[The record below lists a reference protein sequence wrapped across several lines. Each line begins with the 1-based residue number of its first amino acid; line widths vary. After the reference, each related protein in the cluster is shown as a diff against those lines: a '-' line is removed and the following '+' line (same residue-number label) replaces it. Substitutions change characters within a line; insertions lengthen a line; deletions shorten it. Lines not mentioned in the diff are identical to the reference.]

1 MSWPRYQVAPA
12 ESVHALGVVSINYA
26 RFELTHV
33 WMPAA
38 VANLKE
44 RQAAVISART
54 NPSDRVRL
62 IETFMS
68 QVDWPE
74 DAAAATK
81 HYLKAMGI
89 LTTNRNLLVHSNMV
103 EAWQN
108 RTAIYSISRQ
118 GNTSV
123 IQSSLEE
130 IRQVADDLNEYFDF
144 GHKLS
149 NYIATNIHHAA
160 LEEGMFAISQ
170 IPALP
175 PLPAHLDPAQRKK

>member
-1 MSWPRYQVAPA
+1 MSWPQYQVAPA
-12 ESVHALGVVSINYA
+12 ESIHALGVVSINYA

-33 WMPAA
+33 WMLAA
-38 VANLKE
+38 VANLQE

-62 IETFMS
+62 IETFMTH
-68 QVDWPE
+68 VDWPA
-74 DAAAATK
+74 DVAAATK

-108 RTAIYSISRQ
+108 RTAIYSVSRQ
-118 GNTSV
+118 GGAKV
-123 IQSSLEE
+123 IQSSLED
-130 IRQVADDLNEYFDF
+130 IRQVADDLSEYFDF

-170 IPALP
+170 LPMLP
-175 PLPAHLDPAQRKK
+175 PLPIHLDPSQRKK

>member
-1 MSWPRYQVAPA
+1 MSLPSYQVAPA

-26 RFELTHV
+26 RLELTHV
-33 WMPAA
+33 WMLAA
-38 VANLKE
+38 VANLQE

-54 NPSDRVRL
+54 NPSDRIRL

-68 QVDWPE
+68 HTEWPD
-74 DAAAATK
+74 DASTAIK

-108 RTAIYSISRQ
+108 KTAIYSVSRQ
-118 GNTSV
+118 GKTNV
-123 IQSSLEE
+123 IQSSLEQV
-130 IRQVADDLNEYFDF
+130 RQVADDLHQYFEF
-144 GHKLS
+144 GHILS

-170 IPALP
+170 IPTLPALP
-175 PLPAHLDPAQRKK
+175 VHLDPAPPKK

>member
-33 WMPAA
+33 WMLAA
-38 VANLKE
+38 VANLQE
-44 RQAAVISART
+44 RQAAVISTRT

-62 IETFMS
+62 IDTFMTHRE
-68 QVDWPE
+68 WPE
-74 DAAAATK
+74 DAAAAIK

-103 EAWQN
+103 EAWKDK
-108 RTAIYSISRQ
+108 TAIYSISRQ
-118 GNTSV
+118 GITNI
-123 IQSSLEE
+123 IQSSLEDV
-130 IRQVADDLNEYFDF
+130 RQVADDLSEYFDF
-144 GHKLS
+144 GHMLS

-160 LEEGMFAISQ
+160 LEEGMFAISK
-170 IPALP
+170 IPTLP
-175 PLPAHLDPAQRKK
+175 PLPVHLDPAQRKK

>member
-33 WMPAA
+33 WMLAA

-74 DAAAATK
+74 DAA
-81 HYLKAMGI
+81 G
-89 LTTNRNLLVHSNMV
+89 R
-103 EAWQN
+103 
-108 RTAIYSISRQ
+108 RSI
-118 GNTSV
+118 T
-123 IQSSLEE
+123 
-130 IRQVADDLNEYFDF
+130 
-144 GHKLS
+144 
-149 NYIATNIHHAA
+149 
-160 LEEGMFAISQ
+160 
-170 IPALP
+170 
-175 PLPAHLDPAQRKK
+175 